1 MNYVSI
7 AIIAVVL
14 FSFIIGL
21 VKGFSKVFTKGVCR
35 LIAIVGAAAVAWIL
49 STQVAPVVNLIDNS
63 LVPIASGWFS
73 SGILGKE
80 IASAQQLQELLSS
93 QIVLSVFS
101 GASGTIYDLLVSN
114 SLKTLGGLLGMYII
128 KILVLIVMWLVV
140 YLIVKYLLFGIK
152 YLLAEIAKVPVFS
165 TIDKVIGAVVSTLF
179 GGVIAIGLVVAVIY
193 LTSGAPLLNVPAV
206 CEYCKQAIQ
215 QVVGIVI
222 P

>member
-63 LVPIASGWFS
+63 LVPIASGWFT

-128 KILVLIVMWLVV
+128 KILALIVMWLVV

-152 YLLAEIAKVPVFS
+152 YLLTEIAKVPVFS